1 MENIEKLKYP
11 IGRLTIPVEVSTSM
25 RRDYIKAINDLPMAI
40 EDLTDNLSDEQ
51 LDTPYRPGGWTVR
64 QLIHHIA
71 DSHMNAFTRFKLG
84 MTEDEPTIRPYNQ
97 AAWCSMSDATIL
109 DPQLSLDII
118 SGIHGRWV
126 RVLHDM
132 SDKDYNKNVFHPE
145 MDRRLSLG
153 QLLCQ
158 YGWHS
163 NHHLAHLRD
172 VHKRMN
178 WGID

>member
-1 MENIEKLKYP
+1 MEDIEKLKYP
-11 IGRLTIPVEVSTSM
+11 IGKLVIPNDISASLRHEH
-25 RRDYIKAINDLPMAI
+25 IKAIENLPKALYEI
-40 EDLTDNLSDEQ
+40 TDVFNDEQ

-71 DSHMNAFTRFKLG
+71 DSHINAFTRFKLG
-84 MTEDEPTIRPYNQ
+84 MTEDEPTIRPYDQ
-97 AAWCSMSDATIL
+97 ESWCNMSDATNL
-109 DPQLSLDII
+109 DHHLSLNII

-126 RVLHDM
+126 RVLNDM
-132 SDKDYNKNVFHPE
+132 TDDDYNKNVFHPE

-163 NHHLAHLRD
+163 NHHLAHITGIRER
-172 VHKRMN
+172 KN
-178 WGID
+178 W